1 MLDNIKNDNSP
12 EDAQLLEA
20 SIVSFYFWAFSI
32 LIFSLGLGTYYA
44 HLNPIFALFIV
55 NVGVCKLAMK
65 LQLCGWEAKACVTRM
80 CEAALKAQALARLSD
95 ISTT

>member
-1 MLDNIKNDNSP
+1 MTICPRMLNYWKP
-12 EDAQLLEA
+12 QLFP
-20 SIVSFYFWAFSI
+20 STFWAFSI

-44 HLNPIFALFIV
+44 HLNPICALFIV